1 MTSLRTISIRRA
13 AAAAIAVVMTL
24 SILPAA
30 TMAANEPSQEMRTT
44 EWRVLAEIN
53 RARTN
58 HGLKPLRVA
67 FGVRAAARERSNSM
81 KSQNYFGHV
90 APNGVH
96 IGHILN
102 RRGIQH
108 FDWGEN
114 IGWITFLGPNKTAA
128 GMVDWWKGS
137 PGHRRL
143 MLSKNY
149 NYVGIGVVR
158 SGKAVYITADFVS
171 QRDHS
176 APAAGMVA
184 ARAGISV
191 ASNTSSGRNVTVR
204 WWGRDRLLQHHT
216 TGVRGFTVQYKRV
229 GGDWRTVRHMTTA
242 RQLTMNL
249 AKGQHKFRVRA
260 TDRRGNVGRWLVPIL
275 VTVH

>member
-13 AAAAIAVVMTL
+13 AAAALVVVMTL

-30 TMAANEPSQEMRTT
+30 TMAANVPSQEIRTT

-53 RARTN
+53 RTRANR
-58 HGLKPLRVA
+58 GLQPLRMA

-114 IGWITFLGPNKTAA
+114 IGWLTFLSPKQTAVD
-128 GMVDWWKGS
+128 MVEWWKGS

-143 MLSKNY
+143 MLSPNY
-149 NYVGIGVVR
+149 NYVGIGVAR
-158 SGKAVYITADFVS
+158 EGRAAYITAVFAS

-176 APAAGMVA
+176 APRSGMIA
-184 ARAGISV
+184 SSTGISV
-191 ASNTSSGRNVTVR
+191 ASGARASRGVTVR

-216 TGVRGFTVQYKRV
+216 SGIKGFIVQHKRV
-229 GGDWRTVRHMTTA
+229 GGNWRTVRHMTTA
-242 RQLTMNL
+242 RQMTMNL
-249 AKGQHKFRVRA
+249 VQGQHKFRVRA
-260 TDRRGNVGRWLVPIL
+260 VDRGGNVGAWLLPVK
-275 VTVH
+275 VTVR